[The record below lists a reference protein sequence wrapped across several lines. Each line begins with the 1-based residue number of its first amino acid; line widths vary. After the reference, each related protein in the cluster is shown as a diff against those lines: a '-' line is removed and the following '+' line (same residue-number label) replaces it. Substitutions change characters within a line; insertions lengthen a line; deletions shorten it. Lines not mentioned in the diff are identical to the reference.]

1 MQTMIP
7 TTRQNE
13 VSTLRQIQL
22 TLTFLIGVRIMQ
34 TIIPTT
40 RQNEVSTLRQNK
52 LKMTLLIG
60 FESCKLCTQ
69 DATE

>member
-22 TLTFLIGVRIMQ
+22 TLTLLVGVRIMQ
-34 TIIPTT
+34 TIILTK
-40 RQNEVSTLRQNK
+40 RQNEVSTLRQIQ
-52 LKMTLLIG
+52 LKMTLSFE
-60 FESCKLCTQ
+60 FESCKL
-69 DATE
+69 

>member
-1 MQTMIP
+1 MQVMIP

-40 RQNEVSTLRQNK
+40 RQNEVSTLGQTQ
-52 LKMTLLIG
+52 LKMTLSIE
-60 FESCKLCTQ
+60 FETCKL
-69 DATE
+69 